1 MKNYEYGFYGVTSG
15 EFFELREF
23 GFYDGRKY
31 YVTAESADQA
41 YTEFISKLDAEFCC
55 SEMLVREI
63 PSGHDM
69 SDYIRL

>member
-1 MKNYEYGFYGVTSG
+1 MKNYEYGFYGISG

-31 YVTAESADQA
+31 YLTAENDEQA
-41 YTEFISKLDAEFCC
+41 YTEFLGKLDVEFCG

-63 PSGHDM
+63 PAGHDM